1 MSARTGM
8 AEDKTLGARHRVRPA
23 AMMNFMSVNC
33 EWDLAGDYKYGVG
46 ISGVQKGSCDGNRC
60 RVRDGLFR

>member
-1 MSARTGM
+1 M

-33 EWDLAGDYKYGVG
+33 EWDLAGDYRYGFGV
-46 ISGVQKGSCDGNRC
+46 SGVR
-60 RVRDGLFR
+60 